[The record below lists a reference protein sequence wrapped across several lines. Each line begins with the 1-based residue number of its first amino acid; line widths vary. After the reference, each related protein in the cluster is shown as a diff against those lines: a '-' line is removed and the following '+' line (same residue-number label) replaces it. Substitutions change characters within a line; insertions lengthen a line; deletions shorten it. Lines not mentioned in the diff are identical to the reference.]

1 MGNIIPFLPDS
12 AFGPQEIQAMS
23 LALDEVCISLG
34 VPDGDNEA
42 RRVIAERIVALA
54 KGGDCDAMHLRD
66 RVIRELSLRVA

>member
-1 MGNIIPFLPDS
+1 MGNIVPFLRDS

-23 LALDEVCISLG
+23 FALDEVCTSLG

-54 KGGDCDAMHLRD
+54 KCGDCNAMHLRD
-66 RVIRELSLRVA
+66 RVIRELGLRVA